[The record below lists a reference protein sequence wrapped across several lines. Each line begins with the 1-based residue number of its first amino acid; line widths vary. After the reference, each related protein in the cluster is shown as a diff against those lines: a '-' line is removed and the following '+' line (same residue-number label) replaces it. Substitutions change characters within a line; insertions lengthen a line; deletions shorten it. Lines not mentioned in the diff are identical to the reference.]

1 MTVKNKLLFRLIKC
15 KKKGSHVHRFKYD
28 LTTFMVTLIGFPWL
42 WQTFVTWLV
51 VVRSVVSVTAFYHNS
66 SPDHKYWMTS
76 DPPLYILSN
85 KALALDIGLRPQS
98 VGYMSDIMEKAT
110 AAARSINFGHK
121 CETHLPCPC
130 AMPGGCRNWNFIDTV
145 LLDSCQIFSEFF
157 CMFFPLPYQKKAS
170 KQYM

>member
-1 MTVKNKLLFRLIKC
+1 MCFDSSMIWRPLWSLWLAFHDSGK
-15 KKKGSHVHRFKYD
+15 
-28 LTTFMVTLIGFPWL
+28 L
-42 WQTFVTWLV
+42 WQPFVTWLV

-130 AMPGGCRNWNFIDTV
+130 YARRLPKLKFYWHSFIRFVSD
-145 LLDSCQIFSEFF
+145 IFRVF

>member
-1 MTVKNKLLFRLIKC
+1 MIKS
-15 KKKGSHVHRFKYD
+15 KKKEHMCFDSSMIWRPLWSLWLAFHGSGK
-28 LTTFMVTLIGFPWL
+28 L

-76 DPPLYILSN
+76 GGPPLYILSN
-85 KALALDIGLRPQS
+85 KASALDIGLRPQS

-110 AAARSINFGHK
+110 AAAARSINFGHK

-130 AMPGGCRNWNFIDTV
+130 YARRLPKLKFYWHSFIRFVSDILQV
-145 LLDSCQIFSEFF
+145 F

>member
-1 MTVKNKLLFRLIKC
+1 MTVKNKLLFRLKKC
-15 KKKGSHVHRFKYD
+15 KKKGTHVLRFKYD
-28 LTTFMVTLIGFPWL
+28 LTTFMVTLIGFPSL

-130 AMPGGCRNWNFIDTV
+130 YARRLPKLKFYWHSFIRFVSD
-145 LLDSCQIFSEFF
+145 IFRVFLHV
-157 CMFFPLPYQKKAS
+157 FPLPYQKKAS